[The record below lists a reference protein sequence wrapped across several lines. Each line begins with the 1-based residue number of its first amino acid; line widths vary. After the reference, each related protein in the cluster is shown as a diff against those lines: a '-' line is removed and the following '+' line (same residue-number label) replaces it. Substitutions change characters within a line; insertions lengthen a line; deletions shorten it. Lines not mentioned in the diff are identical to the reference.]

1 VHRAR
6 RRDRETEAK
15 RTTLPWAVH
24 HLVSESGRRGAA
36 PPELNSRPLRFVFL
50 FVVFLDVVPTV
61 TASGRILRL
70 AGRHPHR
77 QDVRS
82 FEHFSRHGGG
92 LRQRRDKPC
101 FAATGSEDDRNVI
114 TTGVLCREFL
124 GRGEETAYLVD
135 RAFGRC
141 AAIGGGVILR
151 GGAGIGK
158 TRLIDEFAAIARA
171 RGARIGVSRAR
182 EYANAPYLAVE
193 EALHEL
199 GIADVAFG
207 AETEKSQRFAAIA
220 AAVAETARAGPLVA
234 IVEDLH
240 WADGGS
246 VELLRFLVGRLKGS
260 QALVIATYR
269 IEEVE
274 ADSIRAG
281 MLASLEHDA
290 GDAIALA
297 PLPDAIID
305 RIIDAALI
313 DIGRRVPAA
322 TRVRIRELSDGRPLF
337 AEELLRGVLE
347 RLDRDGMY
355 EPSVPNDI
363 RASVHER
370 FSSLEPSDREM
381 LLQAAVVGRR
391 FSAAFIG
398 ALIGRRPD
406 DLYPSLRRARE
417 LQLIV
422 EENDAEGDA
431 FAFRHAL
438 TREAVYAELLRAEA
452 RAKHRRVAEELTRAS
467 VVDVAAVAEHTWRGG
482 DPSADVWNERA
493 GESALAVHAYAD
505 ALTTFERAFEACSGA
520 EDRARLSERVAEV
533 LYALGETERAAAWY
547 ETTIGLHDD
556 AGQTRR
562 AWSLRLRRARVLVE
576 AGRYDEGMLAAERV
590 ATSGVEA
597 DAELRFEAEVMFAGL
612 LATIGRPADALG
624 RLEHAA
630 SLGAQP
636 DSGVRA
642 RYCGALAYALSL
654 LGRAAEARTEF
665 GEALDGARRTA
676 DGDLALRTLN
686 NWSNLELGYGR
697 LASARSLSAEALDI
711 AEQTKNLH
719 HVAVLSINVALGA
732 VIGGE
737 LEEGRRLLTRSISI
751 EHGMSRVRKAA
762 VALDLRVRLL
772 TGGLADELERCLSY
786 LDEALLEND
795 LTSAALLAAAC
806 AYAYAGKHMAAQA
819 GDVAGRVTAVL
830 DVAEP
835 PYWVLDAASHFG
847 EPLVR
852 ERARTLLA
860 EIAERDGALPARGF
874 LELADARAAS
884 RARRRDEA
892 LGHAGRAAAA
902 FRDAGWILDEAY
914 ALEAAGRTAAAVA
927 AFERVGA
934 AAEVRRLTAIG
945 TARDRRRGDATLT
958 AREREIASLVTAG
971 RPVRAIAE
979 RLVISERTVETHVA
993 ALYRKLGVTNRR
1005 ELVELLARVTSR

>member
-1 VHRAR
+1 
-6 RRDRETEAK
+6 
-15 RTTLPWAVH
+15 
-24 HLVSESGRRGAA
+24 
-36 PPELNSRPLRFVFL
+36 
-50 FVVFLDVVPTV
+50 
-61 TASGRILRL
+61 
-70 AGRHPHR
+70 
-77 QDVRS
+77 
-82 FEHFSRHGGG
+82 
-92 LRQRRDKPC
+92 
-101 FAATGSEDDRNVI
+101 VI
-114 TTGVLCREFL
+114 TTGVLCRQFF

-135 RAFGRC
+135 RTFGRR
-141 AAIGGGVILR
+141 AAAGGGVILR

-158 TRLIDEFAAIARA
+158 TRLIDEFAALARE
-171 RGARIGVSRAR
+171 RGARVGVSRAR

-199 GIADVAFG
+199 GIADVTVG
-207 AETEKSQRFAAIA
+207 AEAEKSQRFAAIA
-220 AAVAETARAGPLVA
+220 AAVAGAAQAGPVVA
-234 IVEDLH
+234 VVEDLH

-246 VELLRFLVGRLKGS
+246 IELLRFLVGRLKGS

-269 IEEVE
+269 SEEVE
-274 ADSIRAG
+274 ADSMRAG
-281 MLASLEHDA
+281 MLAGLEHDA

-297 PLPDAIID
+297 PLPDAMID
-305 RIIDAALI
+305 RILDAALI

-322 TRVRIRELSDGRPLF
+322 TRARIRELSDGRPLY

-355 EPSVPNDI
+355 EPSVPTDI

-370 FSSLEPSDREM
+370 FSSLEPADRDI

-391 FSAAFIG
+391 FSAAFVG
-398 ALIGRRPD
+398 ALIGRAPE

-417 LQLIV
+417 LQLVV
-422 EENDAEGDA
+422 EEDDAEGDA

-452 RAKHRRVAEELTRAS
+452 RAKHRRVADALTGAA
-467 VVDVAAVAEHTWRGG
+467 VVDLAAVAEHTWRGG
-482 DPSADVWNERA
+482 DAAAALWNERA
-493 GESALAVHAYAD
+493 GESALAVHAYVD
-505 ALTTFERAFEACSGA
+505 ALTTFERAFDACSGV

-556 AGQTRR
+556 AGHTRR

-590 ATSGVEA
+590 ATSGAEA
-597 DAELRFEAEVMFAGL
+597 DAELRFEADVMFAGL
-612 LATIGRPADALG
+612 LATIGRPAEALG

-630 SLGAQP
+630 SIGAQP
-636 DSGVRA
+636 EPGVRA

-665 GEALDGARRTA
+665 AEALDGARTIA
-676 DGDLALRTLN
+676 DGDLVLRTLN
-686 NWSNLELGYGR
+686 NWSILELGYGR
-697 LASARSLSAEALDI
+697 LAAARQLSREALDV

-719 HVAVLSINVALGA
+719 HVAVLAINVALGA

-737 LEEGRRLLTRSISI
+737 LEEGRRLLVRSISI
-751 EHGMSRVRKAA
+751 EHGMSRVRKTA
-762 VALDLRVRLL
+762 VGLDLRLRLLL
-772 TGGLADELERCLSY
+772 TGGADDALQRSLAD

-806 AYAYAGKHMAAQA
+806 AYAYAGQGMAAQA

-852 ERARTLLA
+852 DRARALLA
-860 EIAERDGALPARGF
+860 EVADRPGALPARGF
-874 LELADARAAS
+874 LALADARAAS
-884 RARRRDEA
+884 RARRRDDA
-892 LGHAGRAAAA
+892 LGHAERAAAA

-914 ALEAAGRTAAAVA
+914 ALEATGRTAAAVA
-927 AFERVGA
+927 AFERAGA
-934 AAEVRRLTAIG
+934 PAEVRRLTAID
-945 TARDRRRGDATLT
+945 TRDRRRGDATLT
-958 AREREIASLVTAG
+958 AREREIATLVAAG

-993 ALYRKLGVTNRR
+993 AIYRKLGVTNRR
-1005 ELVELLARVTSR
+1005 ELVELLARVTQAP